1 MSPDRK
7 DIFKADGRAAYKG
20 KNKGETRIE
29 VVWYAAIHT
38 KLSLAAGTE
47 SKAVF
52 GRWGRWSF

>member
-1 MSPDRK
+1 MSPT
-7 DIFKADGRAAYKG
+7 GRTCSKLMEGHRSKG

>member
-1 MSPDRK
+1 MEGHRS
-7 DIFKADGRAAYKG
+7 KG